1 MAVSHRS
8 PSVAVSSDSKGVE
21 TMKRRHVVVAAV
33 AAVLALGGATFALG
47 GGIGLIWD
55 DGHYAQPGSLDDGK
69 ELLPQ
74 TKITLDQA
82 VAAAQRAAA
91 GPLGQGNPGQLGQV
105 DLEHFEGRIVYM
117 VDVGDQEVRV
127 DALDGSIAAIGPR
140 E

>member
-1 MAVSHRS
+1 
-8 PSVAVSSDSKGVE
+8 
-21 TMKRRHVVVAAV
+21 MKRRHVVVAAV
-33 AAVLALGGATFALG
+33 AAALALGGATFALG
-47 GGIGLIWD
+47 GGTGLIWD

-82 VAAAQRAAA
+82 IAAAQRAAR
-91 GPLGQGNPGQLGQV
+91 GQLGQV